1 MSTTNSDHVS
11 AAHSHEEI
19 WNIPNILTMIRLALV
34 PVFVILLLL
43 GNTWSQWLALAV
55 FVIAA
60 ITDHYDGQIARARN
74 LITDFGKIWDP
85 IADKALT
92 LGAFV
97 VLSVVGLIPW
107 WFTIIVAVRELG
119 ITWLRAYLLKKNIVV
134 AASSGGKAK
143 TVSQMV
149 LIIFL
154 LIPWHAILAPADPLS
169 SLTALWLMK
178 IILLA
183 IALALTVWSGMVYV
197 IGAIKMRGTVDGD
210 GPQ

>member
-1 MSTTNSDHVS
+1 MSSTNSNNVS

-34 PVFVILLLL
+34 PVFIVLLLL
-43 GNTWSQWLALAV
+43 GYTWSQWLALIV

-97 VLSVVGLIPW
+97 VLSIVGLLPW
-107 WFTIIVAVRELG
+107 WFTVIVAIRELG

-143 TVSQMV
+143 TVSQML
-149 LIIFL
+149 LIVFL
-154 LIPWHAILAPADPLS
+154 LIPWHTMMTAADPLS
-169 SLTALWLMK
+169 SVTALW
-178 IILLA
+178 IIKLILVA
-183 IALALTVWSGMVYV
+183 IALVLTVWSGMVYV
-197 IGAIKMRGTVDGD
+197 IGAIKMRGTFEHAGS
-210 GPQ
+210 